1 MAYGWKGCRS
11 PWRERYDNRI
21 KVTVH
26 PQSGSRVRT
35 GSEPGLKK
43 ISRLKAQF
51 QGPASSSDVL
61 SPNVSLQPSRNS
73 ATTWGPSAQ
82 TREPTDDTFKPQQP
96 ARVGAEAM
104 ISTLME
110 LVSEG
115 PGC

>member
-43 ISRLKAQF
+43 ISRPNSRDLLPPVMFRLLMFPYSLPETVPPPGAQVLKRTSPQMT
-51 QGPASSSDVL
+51 L
-61 SPNVSLQPSRNS
+61 SNHSRY
-73 ATTWGPSAQ
+73 P
-82 TREPTDDTFKPQQP
+82 R
-96 ARVGAEAM
+96 
-104 ISTLME
+104 
-110 LVSEG
+110 
-115 PGC
+115 